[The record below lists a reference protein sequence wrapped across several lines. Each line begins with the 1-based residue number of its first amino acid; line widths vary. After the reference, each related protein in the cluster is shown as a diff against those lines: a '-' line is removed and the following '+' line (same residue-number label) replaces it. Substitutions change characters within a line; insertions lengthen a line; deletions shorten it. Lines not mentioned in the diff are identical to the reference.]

1 MILCPLKLRIRGAE
15 FSQTLAEEIISSQLS
30 PENLILKT
38 MSEQNNKRLFYGS
51 CFALITTAFSFS
63 IRAGILPEL
72 GRTFNLSAT
81 QLGFINQMWFLG
93 FPIAMVLGGIFYST
107 LGPKKIMMFA
117 FVSHTIGILLTI
129 FSGGYTGLLIS
140 TLFIGIGNG
149 CTEAACNPMI
159 ATIYQGKTMN
169 TLLNRFHMWF
179 PGGLFLG
186 SLVSF
191 GMTKM
196 NLGWE
201 AQIWLILIPTII
213 YAYLFYGQAFP
224 ETKKE
229 IASLKGNLT
238 AMATPLFIFMC
249 ACMTLTAIS
258 EFGPSQWAQLVLAKS
273 GAEPMMILAL
283 TFGLMATG
291 RYFGGAFVHKF
302 DQTGVL
308 LGSSILAT
316 AGVFLFSTQT
326 GAMTY
331 VAAIV
336 FAMGVC
342 YFWPN
347 MIGFIAEKI
356 PLSGAI
362 GMSIVG
368 AFGMFSSAIWQ
379 PIIGGWID
387 SARVKATSMG
397 LEGDALELAAGQATL
412 QTMIIFPAILIV
424 LFTVLLFWV
433 RSTKKV
439 ASN

>member
-1 MILCPLKLRIRGAE
+1 M
-15 FSQTLAEEIISSQLS
+15 SDQT
-30 PENLILKT
+30 
-38 MSEQNNKRLFYGS
+38 NKRLFYGS
-51 CFALITTAFSFS
+51 CFALVTTAFSFS

-72 GRTFNLSAT
+72 GRTFDLSAT
-81 QLGFINQMWFLG
+81 QLGFINQMWFIG
-93 FPIAMVLGGIFYST
+93 FPISMVLGGIFYST
-107 LGPKKIMMFA
+107 IGPKRIMIFA
-117 FVSHTIGILLTI
+117 FFAHTLGILLTI

-140 TLFIGIGNG
+140 TLFIGLGNG

-159 ATIYQGKTMN
+159 ATSYSGKTMN

-179 PGGLFLG
+179 PGGIVLG
-186 SLVSF
+186 SLVSLF
-191 GMTKM
+191 MTKM

-201 AQIWLILIPTII
+201 AQIWIILIPTLI
-213 YAYLFYGQAFP
+213 YAYLFYGQIFP
-224 ETKKE
+224 EAKKE
-229 IASLKGNLT
+229 VASLGGNLK

-273 GAEPMMILAL
+273 GAEPMVILAL
-283 TFGLMATG
+283 ITGLMAVG
-291 RYFGGAFVHKF
+291 RYFGGEFVHKF

-308 LGSSILAT
+308 LGSAIFTSLGI
-316 AGVFLFSTQT
+316 FLFSTQT
-326 GAMTY
+326 GGMTY
-331 VAAIV
+331 FAAII

-362 GMSIVG
+362 GMSVVG
-368 AFGMFSSAIWQ
+368 AFGMFSTAIWQ

-387 SARVKATSMG
+387 GAREKAISMG

-412 QTMIIFPAILIV
+412 KTMITFPVILIV
-424 LFTVLLFWV
+424 LFTVLLLWV
-433 RSTKKV
+433 RKIK
-439 ASN
+439 ASAPAH